1 MCFIVLQSI
10 EMYFQRKIKSLLVP
24 IATVLFMLYSS
35 TPVETIEG
43 QSLEVVTLYDENDEV
58 VELFDDTIDQ
68 IVDSGQIWVVEFYA
82 HWCGHCQRFA
92 PQWKEVAKQFKGML
106 VVDYDK
112 IITEPKISKLFRY
125 ISIH

>member
-1 MCFIVLQSI
+1 
-10 EMYFQRKIKSLLVP
+10 MYFQGKIKSLLVP
-24 IATVLFMLYSS
+24 IATVFFILYSS
-35 TPVETIEG
+35 TAVETIEG
-43 QSLEVVTLYDENDEV
+43 QSLEVVTLYDDNDEV

-106 VVDYDK
+106 VLDYNKK
-112 IITEPKISKLFRY
+112 IIIVK
-125 ISIH
+125 SIKAF

>member
-1 MCFIVLQSI
+1 MCFIVLQSF

-68 IVDSGQIWVVEFYA
+68 IVDSGKLWVVEFYA

-125 ISIH
+125 I